1 MSLQNCTVDQD
12 ITPLDTANPPIFNLV
27 DPSDPIGSK
36 GVGPGPFVIAAVDPD
51 APTPTDTSHA
61 QVRHFLGG
69 SFFTRRL
76 ALPGGGEFTTPLL
89 SNTSAALSEWRQPTP
104 TGGNHR

>member
-1 MSLQNCTVDQD
+1 MDPRDPLGNADQ
-12 ITPLDTANPPIFNLV
+12 
-27 DPSDPIGSK
+27 
-36 GVGPGPFVIAAVDPD
+36 GPFVVAVVDPD

-69 SFFTRRL
+69 DFFTRKSL
-76 ALPGGGEFTTPLL
+76 MHSSGDNVLL
-89 SNTSAALSEWRQPTP
+89 GNTSVAISDWMQPTP